1 MKKMCLALLLCVCSS
16 LLYAQSRIT
25 EVEYQKVSRPA
36 IVNEVPFASKTV
48 EKAIEEDF
56 AKKGYKGTSSKGFT
70 VYKGVRLPQLGPDAY
85 DIYFMAE
92 KKSRRDNDN
101 STVTMMITKG
111 FDAFVSQSTD
121 ATLFGNAQ
129 TYLDS
134 LRNIVAVYDLEQ
146 QILAQEDELKKADKK
161 NESLKE
167 EAKDLEKKKKK
178 LEDQIED
185 NIKDQKNQ
193 EKEVEKQKQIL
204 ETLKANRK

>member
-1 MKKMCLALLLCVCSS
+1 MKKMCLALLLCVSYP

-25 EVEYQKVSRPA
+25 EVEYQKVSRPLLFMN
-36 IVNEVPFASKTV
+36 IIYCKSSRKSNRRRG
-48 EKAIEEDF
+48 I

-85 DIYFMAE
+85 DIYFMTE

-121 ATLFGNAQ
+121 AILFANAQ

-134 LRNIVAVYDLEQ
+134 LRNIVAVYDRTT
-146 QILAQEDELKKADKK
+146 DTC
-161 NESLKE
+161 SG
-167 EAKDLEKKKKK
+167 
-178 LEDQIED
+178 
-185 NIKDQKNQ
+185 
-193 EKEVEKQKQIL
+193 
-204 ETLKANRK
+204 R